1 VVSGSSIITSMMA
14 LALFAVGAVGCG
26 EGFDREAAVDSFMRA
41 NPEATNAQAGCVID
55 RQIDRYG
62 LDGLATELE
71 AEQASDDFIDI
82 QFRDMFACGI
92 DGDVEEQLV
101 EQLLASGVEPGA
113 VDCVAERIVD
123 ELGDDDIDV
132 LVSGEITEDF
142 MTTFIAA
149 MEGCGAVTSGS
160 GG

>member
-1 VVSGSSIITSMMA
+1 MASVVA
-14 LALFAVGAVGCG
+14 LALLSVIGSGCG
-26 EGFDREAAVDSFMRA
+26 ESFDRAAAVDSFMRA
-41 NPEATNAQAGCVID
+41 NPEATDAQAGCVID

-62 LDGLATELE
+62 LDGLAAELE
-71 AEQASDDFIDI
+71 ADPAGDEFIDI

-101 EQLLASGVEPGA
+101 EQLLASGVEPDA
-113 VDCVAERIVD
+113 VPCVADRIVG
-123 ELGDDDIDV
+123 ELGDEDIDV
-132 LVSGEITEDF
+132 LVSGEITEEF

>member
-1 VVSGSSIITSMMA
+1 MTASVLAVSL
-14 LALFAVGAVGCG
+14 LAAVGVGCG
-26 EGFDREAAVDSFMRA
+26 ESFDRDAAVDSFLRA
-41 NPEATNAQAGCVID
+41 NPEVTDTQAGCVVD

-62 LDGLATELE
+62 LDGLAAELE
-71 AEQASDDFIDI
+71 AEPASDEFIDV
-82 QFRDMFACGI
+82 QFRDMLDCGI

-101 EQLLASGVEPGA
+101 EQLLASGVEPDA
-113 VDCVAERIVD
+113 VDCVAEQIVG

-149 MEGCGAVTSGS
+149 MEGCGAVTSGN